1 MAKNP
6 IDHFTVSKDDFAFI
20 GEGLQRPEC
29 ILSER
34 DGTLWPA
41 DARGGV
47 VQIKPD
53 GTQTVITQSHQA
65 DAFGASDD
73 ESQKF
78 VAGTLPNGLAFADNG
93 DIWISNFRTDC
104 LERMK
109 RTGETEVVLDAVDG
123 DPIGKVN
130 FIARDTKNRIWIT
143 ISTMVS
149 EWPKALCKDVVDGR
163 VLLFEPGKGVRIVAD
178 DLHFTNECKLGA
190 DETYLYVV
198 QTCGRNVVR
207 FRVHANGDLSDR
219 EMFGPDDHG
228 RFIDGIA
235 FDAYGNLW
243 GTYIMNDGIFAITPE
258 GERKMTFDDSTA
270 EEVEKIDD
278 AFQGGPMDMDM
289 LLECGGTVAPWCASV
304 TFGGADLKTCMSVAC
319 GERLSRISLHPS
331 PVYRWCTGR

>member
-1 MAKNP
+1 MISLSSAKDYSGPN
-6 IDHFTVSKDDFAFI
+6 AFSLR
-20 GEGLQRPEC
+20 ET
-29 ILSER
+29 
-34 DGTLWPA
+34 GTLWSA

-93 DIWISNFRTDC
+93 DIWISNFGTDC

-143 ISTMVS
+143 ISTMVP

-219 EMFGPDDHG
+219 EVFGPDDHG

-235 FDAYGNLW
+235 FDAYGNPV
-243 GTYIMNDGIFAITPE
+243 G
-258 GERKMTFDDSTA
+258 
-270 EEVEKIDD
+270 
-278 AFQGGPMDMDM
+278 
-289 LLECGGTVAPWCASV
+289 API
-304 TFGGADLKTCMSVAC
+304 L
-319 GERLSRISLHPS
+319 
-331 PVYRWCTGR
+331 